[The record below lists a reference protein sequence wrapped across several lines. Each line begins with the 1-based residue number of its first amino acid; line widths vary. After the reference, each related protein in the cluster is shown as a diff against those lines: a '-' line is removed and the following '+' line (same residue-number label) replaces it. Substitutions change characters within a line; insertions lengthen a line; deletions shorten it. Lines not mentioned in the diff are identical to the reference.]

1 MNRSWITDT
10 LPVNGSGII
19 DILTMN
25 SSEITDTLNMKS
37 STINQTQVLMLEQQ
51 ALNPLSCLPHP
62 VITLKTLKK
71 VFKTIQYS
79 LPLCFLMPVI

>member
-19 DILTMN
+19 DILTMS
-25 SSEITDTLNMKS
+25 SSEITDTLNMKA

-71 VFKTIQYS
+71 QFLKLSNTLYPYVF
-79 LPLCFLMPVI
+79 